1 MKLCPVCKSNF
12 IVEAKNQIF
21 CGGGH
26 CLEAFANRAIASSSN
41 ACPYCSESVFVDA
54 VVCGKCNG
62 ILSIGSQLAIN
73 HALASDP
80 TLSLKD
86 KVTVKKLTDIVI
98 QIDASLQEEEA
109 RVSAQINAQE
119 LEDERLWSE
128 HLDQLSP
135 FARFIEVNRRKVIA
149 SLAAVVS
156 TVALTFA
163 YILYAESNSIENYC
177 GKLYSDAWDVKVCV
191 RGYTDTERYLTD
203 GNLLIMQ
210 KQGYRSQIMTSGFG
224 GARFWCLKRYGM
236 LAELDPTPIVDG
248 CDRYFEVV
256 PLVHHGQ

>member
-12 IVEAKNQIF
+12 IVKAQKQIF

-26 CLEAFANRAIASSSN
+26 CIEAFSNRAIASSSN

-86 KVTVKKLTDIVI
+86 EVTVKKLTDLVI

-156 TVALTFA
+156 TVVLTFA
-163 YILYAESNSIENYC
+163 YISYAESNSIENYC
-177 GKLYSDAWDVKVCV
+177 GERFPEAAKIMNCIN
-191 RGYTDTERYLTD
+191 GYKDTEKYVE
-203 GNLLIMQ
+203 GNNLLILNSD
-210 KQGYRSQIMTSGFG
+210 KTELKDFGFG
-224 GARFWCLKRYGM
+224 EARWFCADRHGDLRV
-236 LAELDPTPIVDG
+236 DPNEWYMIG
-248 CDRYFEVV
+248 CARYFQVV